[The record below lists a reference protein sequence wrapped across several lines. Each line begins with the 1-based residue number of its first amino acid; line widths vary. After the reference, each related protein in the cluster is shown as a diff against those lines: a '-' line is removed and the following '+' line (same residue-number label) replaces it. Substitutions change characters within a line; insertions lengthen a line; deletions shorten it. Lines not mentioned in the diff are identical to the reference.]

1 MGIIKLE
8 LDIPDFEKELSVN
21 ITLKKDGVVVDSV
34 STTSSSLK
42 GDIPTIPSPKSEKQK
57 NVTAAPRVQTKVTP
71 KSVTPIGGGNMM
83 NIDF

>member
-8 LDIPDFEKELSVN
+8 LDIPDFEKELNVN

-34 STTSSSLK
+34 ETTSSSLS
-42 GDIPTIPSPKSEKQK
+42 GNIPSFPKPEKQK
-57 NVTAAPRVQTKVTP
+57 NVITTPKAQTKVTP

>member
-8 LDIPDFEKELSVN
+8 LDIPDFEKELNVN
-21 ITLKKDGVVVDSV
+21 ITLRKDGVVVDSV

-42 GDIPTIPSPKSEKQK
+42 GDIPVPTPKPEKQK
-57 NVTAAPRVQTKVTP
+57 NITTSIPKASAKVTP

>member
-8 LDIPDFEKELSVN
+8 LDIPDFEKELNVN
-21 ITLKKDGVVVDSV
+21 ITLKKDGVVVDSM
-34 STTSSSLK
+34 STTSSSSK
-42 GDIPTIPSPKSEKQK
+42 GSIPVPTPKPEKQK
-57 NVTAAPRVQTKVTP
+57 NVTTPVPGVSTKVAP